1 MKRFKQYISEE
12 IYDASEYSRL
22 FGSYMIPFSEKMW
35 QRITGE
41 EHLTMY
47 GLHVTD
53 VEGLEIILNRVIGR
67 KKSLPVMDDVA
78 KPWIDN
84 LAKGMGVVTD
94 GGVILLCKGT
104 IIARFG
110 EDIGSSRD
118 SQGRR
123 WVDITYAAD
132 KASADAFKQ
141 KMQAL
146 QDEIYEKI
154 VLSQDGSP
162 EGQRV
167 YGTVVPEDQGYD
179 GPEDYWR
186 SNDVW
191 TFESIFDMG
200 NGREKAAAFRMYIDG
215 IEAELKKPEWK
226 DMLTK
231 LFTFGSQKLDNES
244 GKYSGRQMWNE
255 MFMIDTQI
263 MKAMVIVDSNGVN
276 LPLRFIDD
284 PKSPFPQIERRI
296 RDIEYYH
303 TIDKPLWAS
312 DLEKEVE
319 KITQL
324 NRRIKLNHTSGF
336 DFPTEY

>member
-1 MKRFKQYISEE
+1 MKRFKQYISEAVF
-12 IYDASEYSRL
+12 DASEYSRL
-22 FGSYMIPFSEKMW
+22 FASYMIPFSEKMW
-35 QRITGE
+35 KRITGE

-53 VEGLEIILNRVIGR
+53 LEGLEIILKRVIGR

-84 LAKGMGVVTD
+84 LVKGMGVVTD
-94 GGVILLCKGT
+94 GGVILICKGT
-104 IIARFG
+104 IIAKFG

-118 SQGRR
+118 PQGRR
-123 WVDITYAAD
+123 WVDVTYAAD
-132 KASADAFKQ
+132 KDSADAFKQ

-146 QDEIYEKI
+146 QDKIFEKI
-154 VLSQDGSP
+154 ILSQDGSP

-167 YGTVVPEDQGYD
+167 YGTEVPEDQGYD

-191 TFESIFDMG
+191 TFESIFDVG
-200 NGREKAAAFRMYIDG
+200 NGREKAAAFRMYMDG

-226 DMLTK
+226 EMLAN
-231 LFTFGSQKLDNES
+231 LFTFGSQRLDKQS

-263 MKAMVIVDSNGVN
+263 IRAMVIVDSPGVN
-276 LPLRFIDD
+276 LPMPFIDD
-284 PKSPFPQIERRI
+284 PKSPFPKIKRKIRNIEF
-296 RDIEYYH
+296 YH
-303 TIDKPLWAS
+303 TLDNPLWAS

-324 NRRIKLNHTSGF
+324 NRRVKLNAGGKF